1 MSQKIVPFV
10 YHSVLKSV
18 EIRGEALRSP
28 NRWSGAKSGIGFGCR
43 RPGKVFLAN
52 ATMIQEPTP
61 KDSTQKMQT
70 LSECMN
76 GAVEK
81 GYTENYKVEGKMLTS
96 GDGEATY
103 TPDQVVI
110 PNYYR
115 FEGYSDPADN
125 SILYLLE
132 TADGKKGM
140 LLDAYDAYADAR
152 ISNFVR
158 EVEEIAK
165 KAPHDHTKVE
175 SR

>member
-1 MSQKIVPFV
+1 MVSHACTLPGNRPSQPGCLI
-10 YHSVLKSV
+10 HSV
-18 EIRGEALRSP
+18 EIRNAGI
-28 NRWSGAKSGIGFGCR
+28 RWEPGTQNPEPTPQ
-43 RPGKVFLAN
+43 PGKVFLAKAAMTN
-52 ATMIQEPTP
+52 EPAV

-81 GYTENYKVEGKMLTS
+81 GYTENYKVDGKVLTS
-96 GDGEATY
+96 EDGQTKYAPE
-103 TPDQVVI
+103 QVVI

-132 TADGKKGM
+132 TSDGKKGI

-158 EVEEIAK
+158 EVEDIAK
-165 KAPHDHTKVE
+165 KAPHDHG
-175 SR
+175 R